1 MAAQEES
8 KWEGKATAELKGA
21 KAQKVWETLVE
32 DFCAAHKW
40 LPGIDTCHLVE
51 GAKGEV
57 GAVRYVGSTVPAS
70 EEGGEAK
77 VNWCRERLVKVDHGG
92 RSLSYQILDS
102 NVGMKEYVATLTVL
116 APAAAA
122 AASSDGGDEL
132 GCQIEWSYVSDP
144 IVGMTREGFS
154 GYVSF
159 SLQAMAEKMDKELQS
174 AA

>member
-8 KWEGKATAELKGA
+8 KWEGKATAELKAA
-21 KAQKVWETLVE
+21 KAQKVWETLLE
-32 DFCAAHKW
+32 DFSAIHKW
-40 LPGIDTCHLVE
+40 LPAVDTCDLVE

-57 GAVRYVGSTVPAS
+57 GAVRYVGTTVPAS
-70 EEGGEAK
+70 EDGGEAK
-77 VNWCRERLVKVDHGG
+77 VNWVRERLVKADHGG
-92 RSLSYQILDS
+92 RSLSYQVLDN

-116 APAAAA
+116 
-122 AASSDGGDEL
+122 SSDGGDES

-154 GYVSF
+154 GYISF

>member
-21 KAQKVWETLVE
+21 KAQKVWETLLQ
-32 DFCAAHKW
+32 DFSAVHKW
-40 LPGIDTCHLVE
+40 LPAVDTCDLVE

-77 VNWCRERLVKVDHGG
+77 VNWCKERLVKADHGG
-92 RSLSYQILDS
+92 RSLSYQVLDN

-116 APAAAA
+116 
-122 AASSDGGDEL
+122 SSDGGGEL

-154 GYVSF
+154 GYISF